1 MIVSSAE
8 YLAALHQIQ
17 DKNRPHQLIYIPK
30 DKPIYEVNLNERS
43 VAAPDVL
50 SVEYDHNSSSVF
62 FIVDRF
68 YENIDLSTMTCII
81 QYKNANPNIKN
92 NGYIYA
98 VPFYDITT
106 FSQQDKMVF
115 SWDIE
120 GPATAYKGKVEFS
133 IKFYRTSKNIV
144 VNDKGETEEV
154 IAYDYILNTTPA
166 FSKVLE
172 GMNIYEA
179 SNNYFL
185 EAEIIETIYERISQA
200 EATSKNIYWIV
211 LEENNPIIKPPDYPP
226 NTINKNDNIINN
238 IT

>member
-81 QYKNANPNIKN
+81 QYKNANPNTKN
-92 NGYIYA
+92 SGYIYA

-133 IKFYRTSKNIV
+133 IKFYRTSKNII
-144 VNDKGETEEV
+144 VNNENETEEV
-154 IAYDYILNTTPA
+154 IAYDYILNTMPA

-179 SNNYFL
+179 SDNYFL
-185 EAEIIETIYERISQA
+185 EVEIIEAIYERIKQVETRNSD
-200 EATSKNIYWIV
+200 IYWINLYDKDIV
-211 LEENNPIIKPPDYPP
+211 IDNIYPP
-226 NTINKNDNIINN
+226 NTINKNENIYNN
-238 IT
+238 IG